1 MGAERHQTAGPI
13 RGGIG
18 KRYATS
24 DRSVIAN
31 RTVRN
36 FSSDLLHQPTECLKK
51 LAVFNPSMRRQ
62 STDSNVGRRCD
73 NLFKLLQ
80 SPDVDQKVGQRDS
93 QIEHGQQ
100 RLAAGDCG
108 RRGAVRGQQ
117 CAGLGDGF
125 RNCVVEYRRFH
136 GWGFFARRA
145 RSIASETRRGVSGVS
160 LKVAP
165 ISRNASA
172 TALAMAAG
180 GAIAPPSPSP
190 FTPYS
195 VVKAGVTR

>member
-36 FSSDLLHQPTECLKK
+36 FSSDLLHQPTECLGK

-80 SPDVDQKVGQRDS
+80 SPDVEQKGGQRES
-93 QIEHGQQ
+93 PIGQGWPA
-100 RLAAGDCG
+100 LAPSGCG
-108 RRGAVRGQQ
+108 R
-117 CAGLGDGF
+117 
-125 RNCVVEYRRFH
+125 
-136 GWGFFARRA
+136 
-145 RSIASETRRGVSGVS
+145 
-160 LKVAP
+160 
-165 ISRNASA
+165 
-172 TALAMAAG
+172 
-180 GAIAPPSPSP
+180 
-190 FTPYS
+190 
-195 VVKAGVTR
+195 